1 MSDAA
6 AFLLFVLSG
15 AFMFLYRCHYFSYL
29 ASRTEGRQLLFRV
42 AAAAACLVIFS
53 HLLLRFG
60 GAVPGQSF
68 VRAAWR
74 FASPP
79 DIPLLPVYL
88 TAFVLGPVIASVVN
102 RFYGADAAS
111 TRAIERYG
119 TEKERLLFQAMKS
132 STLVSVTMENRKVY
146 IGWPVY
152 SPDLRHETND
162 FRLLPVISGYRK
174 EEDLSLERTTQYLN
188 VYDQINRG
196 TIRGLKAEEFEV
208 VLPLEKVVSAN
219 LFELVLG
226 QDVFKVSSGAAE
238 EPSST

>member
-15 AFMFLYRCHYFSYL
+15 AFIFLYRCHYFSYL

-53 HLLLRFG
+53 HLLIRLG
-60 GAVPGQSF
+60 SAVPGQSF
-68 VRAAWR
+68 VRALWR

-79 DIPLLPVYL
+79 DFPLLPIYL
-88 TAFVLGPVIASVVN
+88 TAFVLGPILASVVN
-102 RFYGADAAS
+102 KFYAADAAS

-119 TEKERLLFQAMKS
+119 TEKERLLFDAMKDR
-132 STLVSVTMENRKVY
+132 TLVSVTMESRKVY

-162 FRLLPVISGYRK
+162 FRLLPVISGYR
-174 EEDLSLERTTQYLN
+174 EEENLSLKLTTQYLN
-188 VYDQINRG
+188 VYDQINAG
-196 TIRGLKAEEFEV
+196 TIRGLKANDFEV

-219 LFELVLG
+219 LFELALD
-226 QDVFKVSSGAAE
+226 QDAFKM
-238 EPSST
+238 P

>member
-15 AFMFLYRCHYFSYL
+15 SFLFLYRCHYFSYL

-42 AAAAACLVIFS
+42 GAAAACLVIFS

-60 GAVPGQSF
+60 SGLPGQSF
-68 VRAAWR
+68 VREAWR

-88 TAFVLGPVIASVVN
+88 TAFVLGPILASVVN
-102 RFYGADAAS
+102 RFYGAGVAS
-111 TRAIERYG
+111 TRAIRRYG
-119 TEKERLLFQAMKS
+119 TEKERLLFGAMENQ
-132 STLVSVTMENRKVY
+132 TLVSVTMESRKVY

-162 FRLLPVISGYRK
+162 FRLLPVLSGYRR
-174 EEDLSLERTTQYLN
+174 EDDLVLVRTTQYLN
-188 VYDQINRG
+188 VYDRIKSG
-196 TIRGLKAEEFEV
+196 TIKGMEANDFEV

-219 LFELVLG
+219 LYELVLD
-226 QDVFKVSSGAAE
+226 QDVFKIG
-238 EPSST
+238 

>member
-15 AFMFLYRCHYFSYL
+15 AFVFLYRCHYFSYL

-60 GAVPGQSF
+60 GGVPGQSF

-88 TAFVLGPVIASVVN
+88 TAFVLGPILASLVN
-102 RFYGADAAS
+102 LFHNADRAS
-111 TRAIERYG
+111 TRAIRRYG
-119 TEKERLLFQAMKS
+119 TDKERLLFSAMENR
-132 STLVSVTMENRKVY
+132 TLVSVTMESRKVY

-162 FRLLPVISGYRK
+162 FRLLPVLSGYRK
-174 EEDLSLERTTQYLN
+174 EDNLSLELTTQYLN
-188 VYDQINRG
+188 VYDQINKG
-196 TIRGLKAEEFEV
+196 TIKGLEAKEFEV

-219 LFELVLG
+219 LYELALD
-226 QDVFKVSSGAAE
+226 QEDFRM
-238 EPSST
+238 P

>member
-15 AFMFLYRCHYFSYL
+15 AFVFLYRCHYFSYL

-42 AAAAACLVIFS
+42 AAAAACLVIIS
-53 HLLLRFG
+53 HLLLRLG
-60 GAVPGQSF
+60 SGLPGQSF
-68 VRAAWR
+68 VREAWR

-88 TAFVLGPVIASVVN
+88 TAFVLGPILAALVN
-102 RFYGADAAS
+102 LFHDAGRAS

-119 TEKERLLFQAMKS
+119 TETERLLFGATGDQ
-132 STLVSVTMENRKVY
+132 TLVSVTMESRKVY

-162 FRLLPVISGYRK
+162 FRLLPVVSGYRK
-174 EEDLSLERTTQYLN
+174 EQDLSLERTTQYLN

-196 TIRGLKAEEFEV
+196 VIQGMKAKEFEV

-219 LFELVLG
+219 LYELALDE
-226 QDVFKVSSGAAE
+226 DVFKM
-238 EPSST
+238 P

>member
-1 MSDAA
+1 
-6 AFLLFVLSG
+6 
-15 AFMFLYRCHYFSYL
+15 MFLYRCHYFSYL

-42 AAAAACLVIFS
+42 AAAAACLLIVS

-60 GAVPGQSF
+60 SGLPGQAF
-68 VRAAWR
+68 VRTTWR

-79 DIPLLPVYL
+79 DFPLLPIYL
-88 TAFVLGPVIASVVN
+88 TVFVLGPLLAFFVN
-102 RFYGADAAS
+102 VFYNADRAS
-111 TRAIERYG
+111 TRAIRRYG
-119 TEKERLLFQAMKS
+119 TDKEKLLFNAMENRA
-132 STLVSVTMENRKVY
+132 LVSVTMENRKVY

-174 EEDLSLERTTQYLN
+174 EDDLSLERTTQYLN

-196 TIRGLKAEEFEV
+196 VIKGLKAREFEV

-219 LFELVLG
+219 LYELALD
-226 QDVFKVSSGAAE
+226 QDVFKM
-238 EPSST
+238 P